1 LFLNAMNLASD
12 DFSLFGLPERYR
24 LDRADLDARW
34 KRLAAQVHPDRHVGQ
49 GAAAQAQAMQW
60 ALRVNEA
67 YRRLR
72 DPLRRAA
79 YLCERRGTPIEAE
92 SNTHMCT
99 AFLMEQMLWREALD
113 EAADDAAID
122 GLHAQVM
129 ARQKGL
135 FDTLDRTLDDQPD
148 SPRAAEAVRSLM
160 FVERFLHDIERR
172 RDALHPL

>member
-1 LFLNAMNLASD
+1 MNLSSD

-49 GAAAQAQAMQW
+49 GAGTQAQAMQW

-79 YLCERRGTPIEAE
+79 YLCERRGAPIEAE
-92 SNTHMCT
+92 SNTRMCN
-99 AFLMEQMLWREALD
+99 AFLMEQMHWRESLD
-113 EAADDAAID
+113 EADDEESIDRLHAEVQARQRGLFETVARALDDA
-122 GLHAQVM
+122 
-129 ARQKGL
+129 
-135 FDTLDRTLDDQPD
+135 PD
-148 SPRAAEAVRSLM
+148 APRAAEAVRSLM
-160 FVERFLHDIERR
+160 FVARFLQDIERR
-172 RDALHPL
+172 RDALFPL

>member
-1 LFLNAMNLASD
+1 MNLASD
-12 DFSLFGLPERYR
+12 DFTLFGLPETYR

-34 KRLAAQVHPDRHVGQ
+34 KRLAAQVHPDRHIGQ
-49 GAAAQAQAMQW
+49 GAATQAQSMQW

-79 YLCERRGTPIEAE
+79 YLCERRGAPIEAE

-99 AFLMEQMLWREALD
+99 AFLMEQMQWREALD
-113 EAADDAAID
+113 DADSADDID
-122 GLHAQVM
+122 RLNAEVK

-135 FDTLDRTLDDQPD
+135 FDTVARALDDMPD
-148 SPRAAEAVRSLM
+148 AGRAAEAVRSLM
-160 FVERFLHDIERR
+160 FVDRFLQDIERR
-172 RDALHPL
+172 RDALFPL

>member
-1 LFLNAMNLASD
+1 
-12 DFSLFGLPERYR
+12 
-24 LDRADLDARW
+24 
-34 KRLAAQVHPDRHVGQ
+34 AAHAAAAPAPAPQ
-49 GAAAQAQAMQW
+49 GAQ
-60 ALRVNEA
+60 RVNEA
-67 YRRLR
+67 NRRPR

-79 YLCERRGTPIEAE
+79 DRCERRGTPIEAE